1 VAFEGGKTVAGRDT
15 LAQLRAAVARTEV
28 VDTHEHLRPIPYLR
42 GEFKDGLV
50 GLFRN
55 SYLTRCLRTADGSA
69 NGLGLSYESYLAEN
83 TWETV
88 AEVVRR
94 VRFTSYFRW
103 LMRGL
108 VELYELDQPTLTP
121 ESWEFLSE
129 ELQRR
134 YERDDWLAT
143 VLDRANVV
151 GIIWDPFWKAG
162 TTDPPDVRCL
172 PSFRINSA
180 VVAYHP
186 DASDFEGSNLI
197 RDWAAE
203 LNVDVSSLADLEGLI
218 AQVIDRNV
226 LAGSRSLK
234 AAIAYDRSLDVA
246 PVPRPQA
253 ERVFGRRPDVIRPE
267 EQKLFG
273 DYIIR
278 YFLEQARD
286 RGLVFQVHTGLAR
299 LSGSNPILLEPLLQ
313 AFPAVVFDVFHGGY
327 PWVHDVAALAHNYP
341 NVRLNLTWLP
351 QLSTH
356 LAAEALKEW
365 LQVVPQVDRISWGG
379 DCFAVE
385 EAYGSLL
392 AARDAVA
399 RALAD
404 LVADEFL
411 DMDTALVAA
420 ESILARGGA
429 VTYGVG
435 DGARLVGS
443 TPSGA

>member
-1 VAFEGGKTVAGRDT
+1 VAGGDT
-15 LAQLRAAVARTEV
+15 LAQLRAVVATIPV
-28 VDTHEHLRPIPYLR
+28 VDTHEHLRPLPYLR
-42 GEFKDGLV
+42 RELQDGVV

-55 SYLTRCLRTADGSA
+55 SYLTRCLRTADGSP
-69 NGLGLSYESYLAEN
+69 NGLGLTYQPSLAKN
-83 TWETV
+83 TWEMV
-88 AEVVRR
+88 ADVVRR

-108 VELYELDQPTLTP
+108 VELYELDEPALTP
-121 ESWEFLSE
+121 VSWEYLSA

-134 YERDDWLAT
+134 YEREDWLAT
-143 VLDRANVV
+143 VLDRANVI
-151 GIIWDPFWKAG
+151 GIIWDPFWMAG
-162 TTDPPDVRCL
+162 TTDVPEARCL

-180 VVAYHP
+180 LVAYHP
-186 DASDFEGSNLI
+186 EASDFEGSNLI

-203 LNVDVSSLADLEGLI
+203 LDVDVSSLSDVEDLI
-218 AQVIDRNV
+218 TKVIERNMD
-226 LAGSRSLK
+226 ARSRSLK
-234 AAIAYDRSLDVA
+234 AAIAYDRSLEVGPA
-246 PVPRPQA
+246 TRPEA
-253 ERVFGRRPDVIRPE
+253 ERVFGRPVDVIRPE

-273 DYIIR
+273 DYIVR
-278 YFLEQARD
+278 YFLDQARE

-299 LSGSNPILLEPLLQ
+299 LSGSNPLLLEPLLQ
-313 AFPAVVFDVFHGGY
+313 AFPGVVFDVFHGGY

-379 DCFAVE
+379 DCFTAE

-411 DMDTALVAA
+411 DIDTAIGAA
-420 ESILARGGA
+420 ESILTTGGA
-429 VTYGVG
+429 TTYGVAIR
-435 DGARLVGS
+435 DGARSVATTAAGIRSTGS
-443 TPSGA
+443 G